1 VFSPPPSPVSRVP
14 ATLARMS
21 QPRIVVTG
29 ATGFIGRAL
38 CTRIG
43 DRGNWLALGR
53 SAPPAT
59 LPVLFRTVD
68 LSKPLPRD
76 VIPEGTDVLVHL
88 AAHRGA
94 DNDVAGHFRGTAA
107 ATLNLSEAARRAGV
121 KRMVLASSTT
131 VYEPALPASRTL
143 LEEDRR
149 VHHRPLA
156 YGFAKKWAEDA
167 ARLSALLEP
176 VAELWTL
183 RIGMAV
189 GPGMRAQS
197 WLRTTIERLRSGEP
211 YPLVGEQ
218 GHHLGLVALP
228 DVVEALIHSIAA
240 PIPAHTE
247 PPGPVWNVVGE
258 AMWER
263 EVVEEVAAALGVEAT
278 FCPPAGRDP
287 FGWTDRAWSVAG
299 DGGRWLREAG
309 GIRPRPVRPV
319 IEEVVRAHLAG

>member
-1 VFSPPPSPVSRVP
+1 
-14 ATLARMS
+14 MS

-43 DRGNWLALGR
+43 DRGTWLALGR
-53 SAPPAT
+53 SAPPPT

-68 LSKPLPRD
+68 LSKPLPKD
-76 VIPEGTDVLVHL
+76 VIPDGTDVLVHL

-121 KRMVLASSTT
+121 KRMVLASSTS

-189 GPGMRAQS
+189 GPTMREQS
-197 WLRTTIERLRSGEP
+197 WMRTTLRRLQAGEP
-211 YPLVGEQ
+211 YPLVGER
-218 GHHLGLVALP
+218 GHHLGLVALD
-228 DVVEALIHSIAA
+228 DVTEALIHAIAA
-240 PIPAHTE
+240 PLPSHTLA
-247 PPGPVWNVVGE
+247 PGPVWNVVGE

-263 EVVEEVAAALGVEAT
+263 DVVEHLAASLGVTPQFVEPTAI
-278 FCPPAGRDP
+278 DP
-287 FGWTDRAWSVAG
+287 FGWTDQPWSVAG

-319 IEEVVRAHLAG
+319 LDSVVRAHVGG

>member
-1 VFSPPPSPVSRVP
+1 
-14 ATLARMS
+14 MS
-21 QPRIVVTG
+21 LPQIVVTG
-29 ATGFIGRAL
+29 ATGYIGRAL

-43 DRGNWLALGR
+43 DRGSWLALGR
-53 SAPPAT
+53 SAPPPA

-68 LSKPLPRD
+68 LGKPLPPD
-76 VIPEGTDVLVHL
+76 VIPKGTDVLVHL
-88 AAHRGA
+88 AAFRGA

-121 KRMVLASSTT
+121 KRMVLASSTS

-183 RIGMAV
+183 RIGLTV
-189 GPGMRAQS
+189 GRELRERS
-197 WLRTTIERLRSGEP
+197 WLHNTMLRLQAGEP
-211 YPLVGEQ
+211 YPLVGEK
-218 GHHLGLVALP
+218 GHHLGVVDLD
-228 DVVEALIHSIAA
+228 DVVEALIHAIAA
-240 PIPAHTE
+240 PIPDHTT

-258 AMWER
+258 PMWER
-263 EVVEEVAAALGVEAT
+263 EVVEHLAQALGVEAN
-278 FCPPAGRDP
+278 FVPPSAVDP
-287 FGWTDRAWSVAG
+287 FGWTDQPWSVAG

-309 GIRPRPVRPV
+309 GIRPRPVRPALDAM
-319 IEEVVRAHLAG
+319 VRGFLG